1 MAAAKVKNEKPKNSE
16 ELAIKEKLNDFL
28 QKNRLKFLAV
38 LGILV
43 VILIGF
49 IIGTTVVGK
58 IQVNALTKIDGFNSR
73 YQDLKKYIGS
83 TDSDAASKQADIGA
97 LLDDLNAFAAKSS
110 GFAAARAYTLSASI
124 LMDQKKWADA
134 EKAWSASAKAA
145 SKSYLAPISIF
156 NAAVA
161 AEEQGNID
169 EAITLYNQTINYENS
184 YTTAA
189 RAQFSIGRLE
199 ESRNNKDAALEAYK
213 ALVSKWPSDAV
224 WGNLA
229 QSRIVVLSE

>member
-1 MAAAKVKNEKPKNSE
+1 MAAAQVKNEKNRNND
-16 ELAIKEKLNDFL
+16 ELAMREKLNDFL
-28 QKNRLKFLAV
+28 QKNRLKFIAI

-49 IIGTTVVGK
+49 IIGTSVMGK
-58 IQVNALTKIDGFNSR
+58 IQAGALSKIDGFNTR

-83 TDSDAASKQADIGA
+83 TDSDAASKQADIDA
-97 LLDDLNAFAAKSS
+97 LLNDLGAFTAKSS
-110 GFAAARAYTLSASI
+110 GFAAARAYAISANI
-124 LMDQKKWADA
+124 LMDEKKWPDA
-134 EKAWSASAKAA
+134 EKAWSSSAKAA
-145 SKSYLAPISIF
+145 SKSYLAPISTF

-169 EAITLYNQTINYENS
+169 EAISLYNQSIAYVNS

-189 RAQFSIGRLE
+189 RAQFAIGRLE
-199 ESRNNKDAALEAYK
+199 ESRNNKDAALAAYK
-213 ALVSKWPSDAV
+213 TIVSKWPSDAV
-224 WGNLA
+224 WANLA